1 MQKDSH
7 RPAQVGTIMMNRWAH
22 MIGNGREEVESFL
35 HCGEKRNWRKEGSE
49 EEADMGDL
57 HCHLGPC
64 AIRV

>member
-1 MQKDSH
+1 
-7 RPAQVGTIMMNRWAH
+7 

-49 EEADMGDL
+49 EEADMADL